1 MSKPNLN
8 RRNILKAAAAGAVA
22 APLAMTSSSAFA
34 TTNLRMQ
41 TYWGREASDVFAEF
55 GENVRTASNGSLRLR
70 HFTGS
75 SLVPDAEMFQ
85 AVSRGTIDM
94 CQGYAGYWPGQ
105 LDIAGIESGLPGAW
119 TNYDE
124 AQYVFRHKGLTE
136 LVREAYAEH
145 NVHYMGPIFGG
156 PFDLLTK
163 EPVNSLDDLKNMRI
177 RATPAVARI
186 LQAFD
191 IPTVFLPG
199 SELYVGLSTGTI
211 DGVIY
216 AGTNEYVGMK
226 LYEVAKHYT
235 SIGMVYPGYCD
246 QILINMDAWNRMSEE
261 ERKVMELAF
270 ETHASKMNTWMV
282 SGSIDAGAS
291 GLFEMNRLPAEDS
304 QRLRE
309 AAEVIWEEEAAKSDR
324 NRKAIDI
331 LKETAKATGRA

>member
-22 APLAMTSSSAFA
+22 APLAMASSSAFA

-41 TYWGREASDVFAEF
+41 AYWGREAADVFAEF
-55 GENVRTASNGSLRLR
+55 GENVRTASEGSIRVR

-94 CQGYAGYWPGQ
+94 CQGYGGYWPGQ
-105 LDIAGIESGLPGAW
+105 LDIAMIEGGLPGAW
-119 TNYDE
+119 TSYDE
-124 AQYVFRHKGLTE
+124 AQYIFRHKGLTD

-145 NVHYMGPIFGG
+145 NVHFMGPVFGG

-163 EPVNSLDDLKNMRI
+163 SPVNSLDDLKNMRI
-177 RATPAVARI
+177 RATPSVARI

-191 IPTVFLPG
+191 IPTVFLPA

-246 QILINMDAWNRMSEE
+246 QVLINMDVWNKMTDQQ
-261 ERKVMELAF
+261 RKVMELAF
-270 ETHASKMNTWMV
+270 ETHASRMNTWMV

-291 GLFEMNRLPAEDS
+291 GLFEMNKLPEADS
-304 QRLRE
+304 QRLRQ
-309 AAEVIWEEEAAKSDR
+309 AASVIWEEEAAKSAR

-331 LKETAKATGRA
+331 LIEAAKATGRA